1 MKSYTFSEYKQMI
14 ENENISKYII
24 VEKFLN
30 SLSKVEYK
38 KIIILIAIFMHKGF
52 ISYGITTETEISNV
66 ANQILDLLMIFAQ
79 YGCMCMGIKSI
90 IENALQGADF
100 RQATTAGIQYFLIY
114 ILLTFYPKLFSMI
127 KM

>member
-38 KIIILIAIFMHKGF
+38 KLIILIAIFMHKGF
-52 ISYGITTETEISNV
+52 ISYGITTEAEISNV

>member
-38 KIIILIAIFMHKGF
+38 KIII
-52 ISYGITTETEISNV
+52 ISGTSICGS
-66 ANQILDLLMIFAQ
+66 
-79 YGCMCMGIKSI
+79 CCKSS
-90 IENALQGADF
+90 
-100 RQATTAGIQYFLIY
+100 
-114 ILLTFYPKLFSMI
+114 KWFS
-127 KM
+127 

>member
-38 KIIILIAIFMHKGF
+38 KLIILVVILIHKGF
-52 ISYGITTETEISNV
+52 ISYGITTEAEISNV